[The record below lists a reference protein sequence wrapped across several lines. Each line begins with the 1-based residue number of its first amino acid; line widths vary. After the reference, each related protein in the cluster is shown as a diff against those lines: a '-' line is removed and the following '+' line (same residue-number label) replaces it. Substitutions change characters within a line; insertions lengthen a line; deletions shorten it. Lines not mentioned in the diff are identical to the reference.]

1 MKVLH
6 ISKFFPPNF
15 GGIENQVKSI
25 CDYLYNK
32 KIKVEVLA
40 FGKKNYIV
48 KKKI

>member
-25 CDYLYNK
+25 CDYLYKK

-40 FGKKNYIV
+40 FGKKNYIS
-48 KKKI
+48 KKK